1 MSGEFFP
8 GNNEPVNNEPKPMA
22 PENMVPA
29 DTPEAPA
36 SETPTEFVSP
46 EAAAAEIGAT
56 AIDAVAET
64 EPVAEPVEA
73 SAEPVN
79 EFTNFT
85 GEQEAAPVN
94 REELENSVVEKVEK
108 DPKKK
113 KILVGVGVAILAL
126 SVGVGGIIAG
136 INGKKNHGDN
146 KPTEPTRNTIE
157 TTETGD
163 ITATETDAPVVTIT
177 EETPAS
183 ETTETPTETTET
195 PTETTETEQGGEVNP
210 DDFWDTAEDGRPLF
224 HIDEYA
230 EALGYMHFND
240 KLPNA
245 FRIELGS
252 DYAFFNCLND
262 KFQYRG
268 DNSIVTYEWGGED
281 SNGIWIEYN
290 DHTEVWEEGR
300 IYGTI
305 AALETFSNYEYTP
318 GAAPEAPNGW
328 VADYENDDWIF

>member
-36 SETPTEFVSP
+36 SETPTEFVIP

-56 AIDAVAET
+56 AIDAAVET
-64 EPVAEPVEA
+64 EPVIEPVEA
-73 SAEPVN
+73 DIKTTN

-163 ITATETDAPVVTIT
+163 ITTTETDAPVVTIT

-195 PTETTETEQGGEVNP
+195 PTETAETEQSGEVNP
-210 DDFWDTAEDGRPLF
+210 DDFWDTAEDGTPLF
-224 HIDEYA
+224 HVDEYA
-230 EALGYMHFND
+230 EALGYDFFSSSNPC
-240 KLPNA
+240 LCA
-245 FRIELGS
+245 IS
-252 DYAFFNCLND
+252 DYLGGDNYIYYDTGLNE
-262 KFQYRG
+262 FEYRG
-268 DNSIVTYEWGGED
+268 TVYNTD
-281 SNGIWIEYN
+281 SNDYSNSDMVFIEYN
-290 DHTEVWEEGR
+290 NHVGHCAIDN
-300 IYGTI
+300 INDTI
-305 AALETFSNYEYTP
+305 FALQEFSNPNSDWHTTF
-318 GAAPEAPNGW
+318 EAPNGW
-328 VADYENDDWIF
+328 TAREK